1 MGGGYK
7 KLTVWQKAKDV
18 AVFVYRISEE
28 GVLSRDFA
36 LRDQIRRSAVS
47 VASNLAEGDERDTD
61 KDSVRFFF
69 MAKGSLAELR
79 TQIQIAYEVAQMK
92 QSTYEE
98 VESQCEALG
107 RMIGSLIQARRRAPR
122 RSPHASRPQV
132 VE

>member
-28 GVLSRDFA
+28 EVLSRDFA